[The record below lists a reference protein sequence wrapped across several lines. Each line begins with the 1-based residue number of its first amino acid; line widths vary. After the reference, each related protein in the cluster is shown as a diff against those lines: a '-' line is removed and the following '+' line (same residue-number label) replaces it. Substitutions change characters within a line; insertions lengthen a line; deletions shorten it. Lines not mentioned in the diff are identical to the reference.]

1 MKETACEQC
10 PFKIMGFSECPNYIE
25 TLWHKEGELQPQI
38 IRDCAP
44 KRTLLMLQE
53 LYNRTFA
60 LQQQVGQFE
69 NVTEKMKAEV
79 KRLIH
84 AICMIRG
91 ESELE
96 ETKVREID
104 ASGRT
109 QDHD

>member
-1 MKETACEQC
+1 MRDTACKDC
-10 PFKIMGFSECPNYIE
+10 PYKIMGFDECPNYIE
-25 TLWHKEGELQPQI
+25 TVWNKEGDIQPQI
-38 IRDCAP
+38 VRDCAP

-53 LYNRTFA
+53 LYNRTFG
-60 LQQQVGQFE
+60 LQQQVNQCE
-69 NVTEKMKAEV
+69 NSAETMKSEI

-104 ASGRT
+104 ASGRN